1 VQVIARMTTA
11 VAALAMVALAA
22 PAQAKKYVYSP
33 IVEETE
39 KELEYYVDWRE
50 APDGTDIVGHELE
63 FEYGF
68 APRDMIAFYGV
79 WEAVSGD
86 DPSFQKYKVEWI
98 HQVFEQGERG
108 WDFGTYLE
116 YAIADK
122 GGADKVEFKPL
133 FERGLGP
140 GIVTL
145 NGVFEKEIGE
155 NAAEGT
161 EFGYAAR
168 YAWRLRPDLVPAVEA
183 YGGFGEMQDVKKW
196 DDQSHVVGP
205 VVDLRLGGLVCWQ
218 VGALFG
224 LTDGSEDV
232 RLKSNLALEWY

>member
-1 VQVIARMTTA
+1 VQVIGRTTA
-11 VAALAMVALAA
+11 AAAVLAVLVAAA

-39 KELEYYVDWRE
+39 KEIEYYVDWRE
-50 APDGTDIVGHELE
+50 ASDGTDVVGHELE

-86 DPSFQKYKVEWI
+86 DPSFEKYKVEWI
-98 HQVFEQGERG
+98 HQVFEQGERA

-122 GGADKVEFKPL
+122 GGADKVEFKAL
-133 FERGLGP
+133 FERALGP

-168 YAWRLRPDLVPAVEA
+168 YAWRLSPAVTPAVEA

-196 DDQSHVVGP
+196 DDQSQIIGP
-205 VVDLRLGGLVCWQ
+205 VVDLRVGQAVALQ

-232 RLKSNLALEWY
+232 RLKSQVAFEWY